1 MKALRVAAL
10 AMAGVA
16 MGMPVL
22 AFSLIRNGARTENG
36 ALPSGGVAWGSA
48 RACMEPFL
56 DAMSEPP
63 PYRVPSPYVF
73 EEGRIHK
80 GSESC
85 KLTAVKEL
93 DLTSAVGEYVADC
106 TTAHD
111 PDWRRQYTI
120 RIALD
125 GDTLSMVWKS
135 TASPQTY
142 PFATGP
148 LRRCNLQPGKGKLP
162 WQADR
167 TKG

>member
-1 MKALRVAAL
+1 MKVPGLTVLGLVGSVFAVPCG
-10 AMAGVA
+10 AG
-16 MGMPVL
+16 
-22 AFSLIRNGARTENG
+22 SLPGEWPRDFEIPPGA
-36 ALPSGGVAWGSA
+36 VAWGDQ
-48 RACMEPFL
+48 RACSGPLMPG
-56 DAMSEPP
+56 SGEPP

-93 DLTSAVGEYVADC
+93 DLTSGVGEYVADC

-111 PDWRRQYTI
+111 PDWRRQYTS